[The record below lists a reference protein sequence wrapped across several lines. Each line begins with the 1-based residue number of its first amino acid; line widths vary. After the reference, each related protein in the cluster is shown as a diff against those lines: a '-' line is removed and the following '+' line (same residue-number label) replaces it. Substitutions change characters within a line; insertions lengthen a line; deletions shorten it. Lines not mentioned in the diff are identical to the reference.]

1 MPKDSGVVDYA
12 APAKPTPAKAT
23 TPAAAPTINNPYAAM
38 IPALQAGVQLAAD
51 IGGKAAA
58 TAQVAQAKQTV
69 ADTATLIGGTVNPTT
84 GYVVPPTAGSTGA
97 TPTDPSIQDAFALVQ
112 SQVAAWFGGDATLAK
127 QAADFIVSQMQS
139 NIGPNQALVDLR
151 AQPFYLTRFA
161 GNKIRTDAGLN
172 ALSEGDYVAAENEYA
187 QVFQQYGLNKLDTA
201 ATKASLIG
209 NAVSK
214 VELGGRLDLAVNQ
227 VQNADPTVM
236 ATLKQYYPTINTADI
251 VSYFLAPAETL
262 PVLQQQVNAA
272 DVGAAAAQQGIP
284 GLSVS
289 KTRAEQ
295 LAQLGVTYQGA
306 QAGYGKV
313 AEVLTEGQK
322 LSQIYKEA
330 GINYNQTSAENQYLL
345 NEGAAKL
352 EQNKLN
358 SLEQAQFSGRSGV
371 VGASAAAGYSGSL
384 GKSIQGKF

>member
-1 MPKDSGVVDYA
+1 
-12 APAKPTPAKAT
+12 
-23 TPAAAPTINNPYAAM
+23 
-38 IPALQAGVQLAAD
+38 
-51 IGGKAAA
+51 
-58 TAQVAQAKQTV
+58 
-69 ADTATLIGGTVNPTT
+69 
-84 GYVVPPTAGSTGA
+84 
-97 TPTDPSIQDAFALVQ
+97 
-112 SQVAAWFGGDATLAK
+112 
-127 QAADFIVSQMQS
+127 
-139 NIGPNQALVDLR
+139 
-151 AQPFYLTRFA
+151 
-161 GNKIRTDAGLN
+161 
-172 ALSEGDYVAAENEYA
+172 
-187 QVFQQYGLNKLDTA
+187 
-201 ATKASLIG
+201 
-209 NAVSK
+209 
-214 VELGGRLDLAVNQ
+214 
-227 VQNADPTVM
+227 M

-262 PVLQQQVNAA
+262 PMLQQQVNAA

>member
-1 MPKDSGVVDYA
+1 M
-12 APAKPTPAKAT
+12 
-23 TPAAAPTINNPYAAM
+23 
-38 IPALQAGVQLAAD
+38 
-51 IGGKAAA
+51 
-58 TAQVAQAKQTV
+58 
-69 ADTATLIGGTVNPTT
+69 
-84 GYVVPPTAGSTGA
+84 
-97 TPTDPSIQDAFALVQ
+97 
-112 SQVAAWFGGDATLAK
+112 
-127 QAADFIVSQMQS
+127 
-139 NIGPNQALVDLR
+139 
-151 AQPFYLTRFA
+151 
-161 GNKIRTDAGLN
+161 
-172 ALSEGDYVAAENEYA
+172 
-187 QVFQQYGLNKLDTA
+187 
-201 ATKASLIG
+201 
-209 NAVSK
+209 
-214 VELGGRLDLAVNQ
+214 
-227 VQNADPTVM
+227 
-236 ATLKQYYPTINTADI
+236 
-251 VSYFLAPAETL
+251 
-262 PVLQQQVNAA
+262 LQQQVNAA